1 MNDETKAA
9 FLSVYG
15 GFDEREVVVDD
26 AVSHLYSLHVACQR
40 KVFPDW
46 AKDGVER
53 LKDGNLLTA
62 IEKLLEV
69 SGA

>member
-1 MNDETKAA
+1 MNDEAKAA

-26 AVSHLYSLHVACQR
+26 AASHIYSLYIACQR
-40 KVFPDW
+40 KVLPDW

-53 LKDGNLLTA
+53 LRDGSLLAA
-62 IEKLLEV
+62 IEKLLEIYK
-69 SGA
+69 A